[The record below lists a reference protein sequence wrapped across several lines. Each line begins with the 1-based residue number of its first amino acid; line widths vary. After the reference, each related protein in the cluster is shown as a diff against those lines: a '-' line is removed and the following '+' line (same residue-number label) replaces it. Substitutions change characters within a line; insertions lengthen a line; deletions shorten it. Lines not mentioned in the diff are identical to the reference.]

1 MTEIHGFSPT
11 SQGHRDPKLMS
22 LANKIEAQFL
32 NEMLKTAGVGKAPSG
47 FGGGVG
53 EDQFTSFL
61 TGAYADA
68 TVEAGGIGLSEAIY
82 RSLLAREGM
91 K

>member
-1 MTEIHGFSPT
+1 MTQIDGFSST
-11 SQGHRDPKLMS
+11 NQEHQKPKLMS

-32 NEMLKTAGVGKAPSG
+32 NEMLKTAGVGKPPSG

-68 TVEAGGIGLSEAIY
+68 TVEAGGIGLSEVIY
-82 RSLLAREGM
+82 RSLLAKENA

>member
-1 MTEIHGFSPT
+1 MTQINGLSPT
-11 SQGHRDPKLMS
+11 TQGHRDPKLMS

-32 NEMLKTAGVGKAPSG
+32 NEMLKTAGVGKAPSE
-47 FGGGVG
+47 FSGGVG
-53 EDQFTSFL
+53 EDQFASFL

-68 TVEAGGIGLSEAIY
+68 IVDVGGIGLSEAIY
-82 RSLLAREGM
+82 RSLLAKEGM